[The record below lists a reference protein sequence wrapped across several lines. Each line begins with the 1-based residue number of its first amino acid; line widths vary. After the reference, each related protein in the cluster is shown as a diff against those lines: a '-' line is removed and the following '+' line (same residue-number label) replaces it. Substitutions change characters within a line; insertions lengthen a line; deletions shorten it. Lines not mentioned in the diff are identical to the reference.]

1 MLEEKKGIKETIEA
15 IEALGELA
23 SSGTKLVSV
32 VKDILKDGITISD
45 VTKLG
50 DLVDAAPDMKV
61 LEAGIEDIKLALE
74 EVKDLD
80 EAEIIQII
88 SAIYKIIAN
97 FKK

>member
-1 MLEEKKGIKETIEA
+1 MSEEKGIKELLEA

-23 SSGTKLVSV
+23 SSGTKLVNV
-32 VKDILKDGITISD
+32 VKDVLKDGITISD

-50 DLVDAAPDMKV
+50 DLVDAAPDMKI
-61 LEAGIEDIKLALE
+61 LEAGMKDIKLALE

-80 EAEIIQII
+80 ETEIVQII
-88 SAIYKIIAN
+88 GAIYKIIAN